1 LAKDLV
7 LHATEVISPDIL
19 TPSSSAADLLNRNG
33 FETPPDDDGSHD
45 DEASMRVLVDA
56 QNRPASI
63 SESFIST
70 STKFTKKTIHSL
82 ASHDDGGR
90 ETEVQ
95 MENLP
100 SASNS

>member
-19 TPSSSAADLLNRNG
+19 TPSSSAVDLLNRNG
-33 FETPPDDDGSHD
+33 FETPPEDGDD
-45 DEASMRVLVDA
+45 DEASTMRVLVDA
-56 QNRPASI
+56 QTRPESI

-70 STKFTKKTIHSL
+70 STKFTKKTIHSV
-82 ASHDDGGR
+82 ASHDDGRR
-90 ETEVQ
+90 ETELQ

-100 SASNS
+100 STLNS